1 MPKMNSSLER
11 NTSHQKRYKEK
22 IQNPMISADEKV
34 TAQDMIDFYNRMNDS
49 DRKQEL
55 TAEWQKENME
65 YDLRSTKWICD
76 KVKASNVYAQHLYAA
91 MCNNQFIKN
100 DIWPLLQEKTWACSW
115 RYAGE
120 IVADMQ
126 EKGDY
131 IEWYCS
137 GIQPDAASEEELA
150 KFTSD
155 QLAEY
160 AETSKYVPEGTVTIE
175 IIDDLKKLN
184 WLLVK
189 DSTQD

>member
-1 MPKMNSSLER
+1 
-11 NTSHQKRYKEK
+11 
-22 IQNPMISADEKV
+22 
-34 TAQDMIDFYNRMNDS
+34 MIDFYNSMY
-49 DRKQEL
+49 
-55 TAEWQKENME
+55 EWKKDNLEH
-65 YDLRSTKWICD
+65 DLLSTKWICE

-91 MCNNQFIKN
+91 MCNNEFIKN
-100 DIWPLLQEKTWACSW
+100 DIWSLLQEKTWACSW
-115 RYAGE
+115 RRAGG

-131 IEWYCS
+131 MEWYCS
-137 GIQPDAASEEELA
+137 GIQASYLEEEIA
-150 KFTSD
+150 KFTSE

-160 AETSKYVPEGTVTIE
+160 VETSKYVPESTVTIE